1 MLTKLQL
8 QNLNTDLKTYN
19 VSVEDIAKELNIS
32 TTAVY
37 NILNGKV
44 QKAKTSIEKII
55 EMRDKAK
62 QEWIDYLNDKGL

>member
-8 QNLNTDLKTYN
+8 QKLNTDLKTYN
-19 VSVEDIAKELNIS
+19 VSVQDISKELGIS

-55 EMRDKAK
+55 EVRDNAK
-62 QEWIDYLNDKGL
+62 QKWIDYLNDKNL